1 MHRDFAHTQ
10 INRSEL
16 KQIKV
21 IGEGAFGVVEKCIF
35 LPQNRLVAVKR
46 LKPEMK
52 SKYDLKSMKMV
63 ANWTAMAQRKRLS
76 RHASDRLTLDVSI
89 KQKDGQLSGRTG
101 SLMYMVG
108 GWVGG
113 WE

>member
-1 MHRDFAHTQ
+1 MNCFLHHNSDHNSGNLDVKIADFGLSAL
-10 INRSEL
+10 IEKPRPEALSEAPIGVPERSHNST
-16 KQIKV
+16 I
-21 IGEGAFGVVEKCIF
+21 
-35 LPQNRLVAVKR
+35 
-46 LKPEMK
+46 
-52 SKYDLKSMKMV
+52 MV